1 MVSFMDLF
9 AGCFGDEH
17 RAKKGGVFWPG
28 DLWNSKAR
36 SCTVWGATRLAR
48 WRSGGFLLTGL

>member
-9 AGCFGDEH
+9 AGSFGDEH
-17 RAKKGGVFWPG
+17 RAKGGGFWPG

-36 SCTVWGATRLAR
+36 LCTFWGATGPAR
-48 WRSGGFLLTGL
+48 WRSGGFLPTGL